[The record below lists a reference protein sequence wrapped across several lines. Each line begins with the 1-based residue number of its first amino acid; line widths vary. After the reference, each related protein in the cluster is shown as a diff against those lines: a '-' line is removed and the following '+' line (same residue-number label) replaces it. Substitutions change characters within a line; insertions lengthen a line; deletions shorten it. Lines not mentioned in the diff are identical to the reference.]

1 MDINNIIDRLNNEL
15 DKLNKL
21 KAGAS
26 IDTNDFFTDNESF
39 NDDLSLDDLL
49 EDDSDKNIEGLDLN
63 NINSDISK
71 DYSDIEPDTETV
83 SLVTI
88 KEKHLLTMQTMFK
101 KSIRVSLKSF
111 LISITLS
118 FLNLFIWKRLPFIAT
133 FYLCPTITFL
143 VFFLFL

>member
-1 MDINNIIDRLNNEL
+1 MDINNIIDRLNNKL

-21 KAGAS
+21 KPGAS
-26 IDTNDFFTDNESF
+26 INTNDFFTDNESF

-49 EDDSDKNIEGLDLN
+49 ENDSNEIIEKTVSDSMSVETN
-63 NINSDISK
+63 N

-83 SLVTI
+83 SLVTL

-111 LISITLS
+111 LSSITLS
-118 FLNLFIWKRLPFIAT
+118 FLNLFI
-133 FYLCPTITFL
+133 
-143 VFFLFL
+143 

>member
-26 IDTNDFFTDNESF
+26 INTNDFFTDNESF

-49 EDDSDKNIEGLDLN
+49 ENDSNDSIEPPVSDSISVETN
-63 NINSDISK
+63 N
-71 DYSDIEPDTETV
+71 DYSDIEPDMETV

-118 FLNLFIWKRLPFIAT
+118 FLNLFI
-133 FYLCPTITFL
+133 
-143 VFFLFL
+143 

>member
-26 IDTNDFFTDNESF
+26 INTNDFFTDNESF

-49 EDDSDKNIEGLDLN
+49 ENDSNDSIEPPVSDSISVETN
-63 NINSDISK
+63 N
-71 DYSDIEPDTETV
+71 DYSDIEPDMETV

-133 FYLCPTITFL
+133 FY
-143 VFFLFL
+143 

>member
-26 IDTNDFFTDNESF
+26 ININDFFTDNESF

-49 EDDSDKNIEGLDLN
+49 ENSSNDSIEPPVSDSISVETN
-63 NINSDISK
+63 N
-71 DYSDIEPDTETV
+71 DYSNIEPDMETV

-118 FLNLFIWKRLPFIAT
+118 FLNLFI
-133 FYLCPTITFL
+133 
-143 VFFLFL
+143 

>member
-26 IDTNDFFTDNESF
+26 INTNDFFTDNESF

-49 EDDSDKNIEGLDLN
+49 ENDSNEIIEKTVSDSMSVETN
-63 NINSDISK
+63 N

-83 SLVTI
+83 YLVTL

-118 FLNLFIWKRLPFIAT
+118 FLNLFI
-133 FYLCPTITFL
+133 
-143 VFFLFL
+143 

>member
-26 IDTNDFFTDNESF
+26 INTNDFFTDNESF
-39 NDDLSLDDLL
+39 NDDLSLDDLP
-49 EDDSDKNIEGLDLN
+49 ENNSTSNVVTPDSN
-63 NINSDISK
+63 NIKVEVSEVST
-71 DYSDIEPDTETV
+71 DYSNIEPDTETV
-83 SLVTI
+83 ALVTI

-118 FLNLFIWKRLPFIAT
+118 FLNLFI
-133 FYLCPTITFL
+133 
-143 VFFLFL
+143 